1 MNKVIK
7 KNFWNPVYKEKTLK
21 LDLTENELGW
31 DAARRDDAGSDDTKE
46 VFDYIIGCLYWDLSL
61 FYTENEKYYYIDMA
75 KNELRIRS
83 DDPEWDGVYLSDKSD
98 PWDWNGTT
106 AIALNLF

>member
-31 DAARRDDAGSDDTKE
+31 DAA
-46 VFDYIIGCLYWDLSL
+46 
-61 FYTENEKYYYIDMA
+61 
-75 KNELRIRS
+75 
-83 DDPEWDGVYLSDKSD
+83 
-98 PWDWNGTT
+98 
-106 AIALNLF
+106 